1 MTTLF
6 LIFSILFLVMTLSA
20 YAFEKSLRD
29 HLHGKMTVV
38 FLCNL
43 TICFFVAALSWF
55 EVGYTQLLPVFDQI
69 SFPTHVD
76 LSKVAERG
84 GGGCIFSG
92 YLIQYFSLAFYFCLN
107 AIALNIYLPF
117 SKLSSKYQKVG

>member
-1 MTTLF
+1 MVGICSHHQEDGQDHLDPIS
-6 LIFSILFLVMTLSA
+6 LFSIVFLVMTLAA

-55 EVGYTQLLPVFDQI
+55 EVAPALILAQE
-69 SFPTHVD
+69 SF
-76 LSKVAERG
+76 
-84 GGGCIFSG
+84 
-92 YLIQYFSLAFYFCLN
+92 
-107 AIALNIYLPF
+107 
-117 SKLSSKYQKVG
+117 